1 MMGLE
6 PVWEARQSG
15 PAAERG
21 TVNLVSAVKMI
32 KTGKY

>member
-6 PVWEARQSG
+6 PVQEARQSG

-21 TVNLVSAVKMI
+21 TVNPVSAVKMM